1 MVRTQALKRPL
12 LPSHYS
18 VWFEPPDE
26 AGDEVLHIVSERR
39 TLKLKGYAFRE
50 FHERVVPLLDGSRS
64 LEEIQSA
71 TADVFRA
78 EDLADCLALL
88 ESQGVLV
95 DAPENGLPAAVLE
108 RMAPQINLFHDLAP
122 DRQLQPRLSAATVA
136 LIGLGGAG
144 PATATALA
152 AAGVGTLR
160 CIDWLPVAPTDV
172 YYSPALG
179 VDAAGG
185 GRARRVA
192 ELVEAA
198 APQVRL
204 AVEDAPLESEEDLRA
219 AIGDADFVVCCLDA
233 GQSNLTIKLNR
244 VCLAAG
250 TRWTS
255 CALAGAEVIVGPTVH
270 PGRSACYL
278 CYRMRAVACAGN
290 PDEAFAYERFLDRRR
305 SDDSGTRENLV
316 FSAGIAG
323 NLLGSE
329 VVNELAGLGEPAL
342 IGRILTLRLTDLSIE
357 RHTVLR
363 KPGCPA
369 CLPMAGPGDGG

>member
-1 MVRTQALKRPL
+1 LKRPL

-50 FHERVVPLLDGSRS
+50 FHERVVPLLDGSNS

-71 TADVFRA
+71 TADVFRPQ
-78 EDLADCLALL
+78 DLAECLALL

-95 DAPENGLPAAVLE
+95 DAPENGLPVEALE

-122 DRQLQPRLSAATVA
+122 DRGLQPRLSAATVA
-136 LIGLGGAG
+136 LVGLGGAG
-144 PATATALA
+144 PAVALALA
-152 AAGVGTLR
+152 AAGVGMLR
-160 CIDWLPVAPTDV
+160 CVDALPVAPTDV
-172 YYSPALG
+172 YYTPALG
-179 VDAAGG
+179 LAAVGAA
-185 GRARRVA
+185 RAARVA
-192 ELVEAA
+192 ELVGAA
-198 APQVRL
+198 APQVRT
-204 AVEDAPLESEEDLRA
+204 AVADSPPESEEDVRA

-233 GQSNLTIKLNR
+233 GQTNLTIKLNR

-250 TRWTS
+250 IRWTS
-255 CALAGAEVIVGPTVH
+255 CSLAGAEIVVGPTVH

-290 PDEAFAYERFLDRRR
+290 PEEAFAYERYLDRRR

-323 NLLGSE
+323 NLLGAE
-329 VVNELAGLGEPAL
+329 VVNELTGLAEPAL
-342 IGRILTLRLTDLSIE
+342 VGRILTLRLTDLQIE

-369 CLPMAGPGDGG
+369 CFPLEGPGDGG